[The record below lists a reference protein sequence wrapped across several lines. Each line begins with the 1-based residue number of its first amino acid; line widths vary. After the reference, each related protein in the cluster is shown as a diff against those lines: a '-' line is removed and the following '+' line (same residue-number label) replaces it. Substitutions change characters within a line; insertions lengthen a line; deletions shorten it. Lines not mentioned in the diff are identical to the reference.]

1 MAAKTTKKKKNP
13 SQKTINA
20 NLMKAKALEKIVE
33 HNRDYLK
40 LDVTLPLGNTALKK
54 VHTNQWLWTTLPP
67 EFDLANWNIL
77 AKKLNSTVNR
87 WEQYVRNK
95 WYIESCDISV
105 TPGGKAEMKLGLN
118 AFASTFKSYSDDAK
132 SIQKAYTDAIKK
144 NTSKSTSSSKSTSNA
159 LATNNGELINQNWVK
174 QYSVPSVV
182 VDKVK
187 QCCKVG
193 NSEEENVRAWHVWM
207 DNNIQYQG
215 YTDSQKSMEQLIR
228 DGKGNCCDNS
238 RMFRYGCLALG
249 VKCVY
254 VHGFSC
260 CAETCANHQFNKV
273 YFSNGKSVIVDN
285 GRDSASWGSHW
296 GNCSGGT
303 SETTQ
308 SW

>member
-1 MAAKTTKKKKNP
+1 MASKNKEP
-13 SQKTINA
+13 SQKTLNY
-20 NLMKAKALEKIVE
+20 NLMKNKALEKIVE

-40 LDVTLPLGNTALKK
+40 LDVTIPLGNPALKQ
-54 VHTNQWLWTTLPP
+54 VHTNQWLWTNLPK
-67 EFDLANWNIL
+67 EFDLANWTII
-77 AKKLNSTVNR
+77 AKALNSNTNR
-87 WEQYVRNK
+87 YEGYVKNR
-95 WYIESCDISV
+95 WYIESCDINVSAD
-105 TPGGKAEMKLGLN
+105 GKAEMKLGLN
-118 AFASTFKSYSDDAK
+118 AFASSYKSFTDGMRSM
-132 SIQKAYTDAIKK
+132 QKAYNDAVNKQDTNTGKK
-144 NTSKSTSSSKSTSNA
+144 SSASKSTSNA
-159 LATNNGELINQNWVK
+159 VATGELIKQDWVK
-174 QYSVPSVV
+174 KYDVPKIV

-187 QCCKVG
+187 GCCKAG
-193 NSEEENVRAWHVWM
+193 KSEEDNVYAWHKWM
-207 DNNIQYQG
+207 DAHIQYEG
-215 YTDSQKSMEQLIR
+215 YTDSQKSMTQLIN

-260 CAETCANHQFNKV
+260 CAEKCANHQFNKV
-273 YFSNGKSVIVDN
+273 YFKSGKTVIVDN